1 MMEDQ
6 MVNCRTI
13 LCSQG
18 EDDHFLSSRKWS
30 TPIWTNPNWT
40 TPAQKKYEMNSLTN
54 TLAFIFSKHKSCIL
68 QEEIWKLENE
78 KSDWNNWRQ
87 QKLHSAGGWKWS
99 VNGKIS
105 DWKKSWAW
113 ACGFVWCGPIQWAP
127 PWPCA
132 VQIGRAGRVE
142 RKIPRL

>member
-6 MVNCRTI
+6 MVNCHTI

-30 TPIWTNPNWT
+30 TLIWTNPNWT

-68 QEEIWKLENE
+68 AEEI
-78 KSDWNNWRQ
+78 
-87 QKLHSAGGWKWS
+87 
-99 VNGKIS
+99 
-105 DWKKSWAW
+105 
-113 ACGFVWCGPIQWAP
+113 
-127 PWPCA
+127 
-132 VQIGRAGRVE
+132 
-142 RKIPRL
+142 